1 MIKNC
6 PSIHKLVSRDQK
18 KLISRIFKLEKEI
31 YPSRLVYFNVRSL
44 DQIFFN
50 KSVEKST
57 IIDLALGFSRLRSVF
72 NSEAVIICSCGIKY
86 NSEKSDIVPQYYL
99 KSIISQKIASQNMI
113 KVFWQ

>member
-6 PSIHKLVSRDQK
+6 PSIRKLVSRDQK

-50 KSVEKST
+50 KNVEKST
-57 IIDLALGFSRLRSVF
+57 IIDLALEFSRLRSVF
-72 NSEAVIICSCGIKY
+72 NSEAVVICSCGTKY
-86 NSEKSDIVPQYYL
+86 NSEKSIFRHIHKCSIAKLSNPPYSRL
-99 KSIISQKIASQNMI
+99 K
-113 KVFWQ
+113 